1 MLYGIAL
8 GLNGYQKHYNKTKM
22 DEITK
27 ILYWI
32 STGLLIPVIILLL
45 FFFIRALITIGT
57 FYSMYIQKLKFN
69 KVMRPIFESLE
80 INTVRDNLATNE
92 ISGKLISSLYLQKL
106 LKVTPSAIHY
116 NKVLSDF
123 EMSCQKDL
131 ANSQTL
137 AKLGPI
143 LGLMGTLIP
152 MGPALVGLAS
162 GDISSMATNMQ
173 VAFATTVIGLLIGAV
188 GFIVLQMKK
197 RWYAADVSDMEFVAN
212 LLEENDKLSSN
223 KAE

>member
-1 MLYGIAL
+1 
-8 GLNGYQKHYNKTKM
+8 M

-32 STGLLIPVIILLL
+32 STGLLVPVIVLLLL
-45 FFFIRALITIGT
+45 FFGRALILIGT

-69 KVMRPIFESLE
+69 KQIRSVFDGLNHE
-80 INTVRDNLATNE
+80 NVRVELTNAPA
-92 ISGKLISSLYLQKL
+92 SDKLVSSIYLQKL
-106 LKVTPSAIHY
+106 LNSLRDEVYYDKALNDYEI
-116 NKVLSDF
+116 
-123 EMSCQKDL
+123 MCQKDL
-131 ANSQTL
+131 AGAQTL

-162 GDISSMATNMQ
+162 GDIASMASNMQ

-188 GFIVLQMKK
+188 GFIVLQIK
-197 RWYAADVSDMEFVAN
+197 RRWFAADLNNLEFVVE
-212 LLEENDKLSSN
+212 LLKKNDEK
-223 KAE
+223 